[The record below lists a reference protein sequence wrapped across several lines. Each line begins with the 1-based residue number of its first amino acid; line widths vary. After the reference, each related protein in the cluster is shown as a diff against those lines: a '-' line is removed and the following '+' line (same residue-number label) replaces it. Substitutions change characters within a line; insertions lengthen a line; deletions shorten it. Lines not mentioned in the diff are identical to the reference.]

1 MTIAAASADARARIP
16 WDLSDARLYDH
27 GIPHAAFAALR
38 ALDGLAWNPIDGS
51 PTDGFWSVGR
61 LDDVAAVARD
71 AALFSSAKGHI
82 QIYTIEE
89 DALAARASM
98 IDMDP
103 PEHTHLRRL
112 VSPYFVPRAIQKFVP
127 VVRRRAAALLDSIV
141 ADGGGDWAARV
152 AKPIP
157 IGVICDI
164 LGVPPEDQ
172 DYMIELTDALVGGTS
187 GEPVDPS
194 AYGNSTPLRLL
205 PFNHPAAHALREY
218 ARRLGEARRA
228 DPRDDLV
235 SQLVS
240 STIDGERLDDSEFTS
255 FFRLLVFAGNETTR
269 TAIAHMALLMAQ
281 FPAQFERVRQ
291 DRSLVPGAVEEVVRF
306 STPIYHFRRTATRD
320 TELSGT
326 RIAQGDKV
334 VMWYA
339 SANFDERH
347 FTDPLRFEV
356 ARPSQPKHVGYG
368 GGVHVCLG
376 AALARLELAELLNE
390 ILDRNLR
397 FDIAAQPKY
406 VRSNFVNGIERIDVR
421 IAA

>member
-1 MTIAAASADARARIP
+1 MTTATAGARTRARIP
-16 WDLSDARLYDH
+16 WDLSDPRVFDH
-27 GIPHAAFAALR
+27 GIPHEAFRALR

-61 LDDVAAVARD
+61 LDDVAAVSRD
-71 AALFSSAKGHI
+71 ADLFSSAKGHV

-103 PEHTHLRRL
+103 PEHTRLRRI

-127 VVRRRAAALLDSIV
+127 FVRRRAADLLDALV
-141 ADGGGDWAARV
+141 ADGGGDWAARI

-164 LGVPPEDQ
+164 LGVPEEDH
-172 DYMIELTDALVGGTS
+172 DYMVELTDALVGGTS
-187 GEPVDPS
+187 GEAVDPS
-194 AYGNSTPLRLL
+194 AYGNTTPLRLL

-218 ARRLGEARRA
+218 ARRLGEVRRA
-228 DPRDDLV
+228 APRDDLV
-235 SQLVS
+235 SRLVS
-240 STIDGERLDDSEFTS
+240 TSADGERLDDGEFTN

-269 TAIAHMALLMAQ
+269 TAMSYMAMHLAQ
-281 FPAQFERVRQ
+281 YPEQFERVRR
-291 DRSLVPGAVEEVVRF
+291 DRALVAGAVEEVVRF
-306 STPIYHFRRTATRD
+306 ASPIYHFRRTATRD

-326 RIAQGDKV
+326 PIAKGEKV

-347 FTDPLRFEV
+347 FDDAQRFDV
-356 ARPSQPKHVGYG
+356 ARPVRARHVAYG
-368 GGVHVCLG
+368 SGVHTCLG

-390 ILDRNLR
+390 ILDRDLR
-397 FDIAAQPKY
+397 VEIDRPPRH
-406 VRSNFVNGIERIDVR
+406 VRSNFANGIVHLDVK
-421 IAA
+421 ISA